1 MNFANIRIQ
10 FSEISLMCATTLLIL
25 KLHVV
30 GYILLGISV
39 VSALGRFVIEFQ
51 QREEERKRK
60 KEEMDNLKKII
71 SEASRPTPIVS
82 DMITH

>member
-1 MNFANIRIQ
+1 MNFANIRFQ
-10 FSEISLMCATTLLIL
+10 FSEISLICATTLLVL
-25 KLHVV
+25 GSYTP
-30 GYILLGISV
+30 GYIMLGLSV
-39 VSALGRFVIEFQ
+39 TSALGRFVIETQ

-71 SEASRPTPIVS
+71 SEASRKQPIVT

>member
-10 FSEISLMCATTLLIL
+10 FSEISLICATTLLVL
-25 KLHVV
+25 GLHVV

-39 VSALGRFVIEFQ
+39 TASLGRFVIESQ

-71 SEASRPTPIVS
+71 SEASQKVPIVT